1 MNSEQQIFWERVR
14 NMINTIL
21 ACLSIT
27 TNLLSCLIISL
38 TIRIAYRLTS
48 ELDADR
54 NIKKG
59 LCLNALQATIHMAL
73 VFGTAFATLTEFI
86 FFEKSKS

>member
-1 MNSEQQIFWERVR
+1 M
-14 NMINTIL
+14 
-21 ACLSIT
+21 
-27 TNLLSCLIISL
+27 TNLFSCLIISL
-38 TIRIAYRLTS
+38 TIRAAYRLTS
-48 ELDADR
+48 ELDANQ

-86 FFEKSKS
+86 FSEKTKF

>member
-1 MNSEQQIFWERVR
+1 M
-14 NMINTIL
+14 
-21 ACLSIT
+21 

-48 ELDADR
+48 ELDTDR
-54 NIKKG
+54 NINTD
-59 LCLNALQATIHMAL
+59 LCLNALQAAIHMAL

-86 FFEKSKS
+86 FFEKTKSE